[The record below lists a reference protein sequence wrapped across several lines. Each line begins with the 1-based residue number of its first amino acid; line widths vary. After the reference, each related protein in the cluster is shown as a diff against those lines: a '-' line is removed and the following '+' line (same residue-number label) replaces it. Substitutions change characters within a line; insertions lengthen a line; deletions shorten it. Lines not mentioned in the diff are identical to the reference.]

1 MLSLLTYL
9 IFSTHVKQE
18 GHSLMK
24 KENTQISR
32 LLHSSAVMLVNSAA
46 LRYFG
51 YRDSPTVSQKA
62 AEKCVRLIL
71 CLKKIIIYVYLNK
84 SVLKTFFLNYLICN
98 CCIKTFK
105 CFIWLW
111 KSNYQHRYR
120 QTSFWIISYRYQQIQ
135 CWIIGICIS
144 RYQSGYW
151 LLYRKILF
159 LIIGY
164 W

>member
-1 MLSLLTYL
+1 
-9 IFSTHVKQE
+9 
-18 GHSLMK
+18 MK

-46 LRYFG
+46 LRYCG

-62 AEKCVRLIL
+62 AEKRVRLIL

-98 CCIKTFK
+98 CCIKTFTF
-105 CFIWLW
+105 FIWLW
-111 KSNYQHRYR
+111 KSNYLTSLDR
-120 QTSFWIISYRYQQIQ
+120 QKSFWIIA
-135 CWIIGICIS
+135 ICIS